1 MLLGFGAFSELPF
14 SYSGTE
20 GNVTV
25 VAEKN
30 RLVITIGPVGQAVSS
45 VSQSSGADPL
55 VLGTGS
61 VTLSGNANVDLTTI
75 GRNPLVLGTGT
86 VTVSGNAVVDSG
98 LGNQLIIRSGT
109 VTISGNA
116 NVTPDKVP
124 LVLTTKESG
133 VITWNEIIPG
143 ATMVW
148 TPIDPY

>member
-25 VAEKN
+25 TAEKN

-55 VLGTGS
+55 ILGTGA

-75 GRNPLVLGTGT
+75 GKNPLVLGL
-86 VTVSGNAVVDSG
+86 S
-98 LGNQLIIRSGT
+98 LIHI
-109 VTISGNA
+109 
-116 NVTPDKVP
+116 
-124 LVLTTKESG
+124 
-133 VITWNEIIPG
+133 
-143 ATMVW
+143 
-148 TPIDPY
+148 